1 MKLGL
6 IAGNG
11 RFPFLLLDAARAQ
24 GFAVTVAA
32 IREETDPEIN
42 HRGAVDE
49 KISVHWL
56 SLGEL
61 SRLIETFHKEGV
73 SMAVMAGQVKHK
85 QIFSSIRP
93 DWRLAKLLLN
103 LRTRNTDMLL
113 GAVAKVLG
121 DEGIE
126 LISST
131 SFLEPLLAQ
140 EGVLTSRA
148 PDEEERK
155 NIEYGLNVARSVAG
169 FDIGQTVVVAAQACV
184 AVEAMEGTD
193 AAIERAGALMR
204 TPRRRRLHAHYPDD
218 KDLSDT
224 LQRRLTVVKVAK
236 PKQDMRF
243 DVPVIGIR
251 TMETMFAAG
260 ASCLSV
266 EAGTDAALR
275 SRCAPRARQRGRHC
289 HVAVPRMTELA
300 SLYCTILANSP
311 VFSFHLFRRSYVKRS
326 AFVLHSRGSCARGW
340 IRHCPCSRSDDAQPP
355 AGGAHLYPS
364 LAGRLPDRPGQ
375 LPRQVGGALLLP
387 QGHDPG
393 MHHRSPQ
400 LPARPIEVSKPLN
413 AVIVGVSVDTPD
425 SHKQFCT
432 KEGLTFRLLADPE
445 HKVVDEYGSLG
456 HFGAMTIAQRNT
468 FLIDPEGK
476 IVKVWT
482 KVDPSHHSEE
492 VLQQLAELKK

>member
-42 HRGAVDE
+42 HRGAIDDKV
-49 KISVHWL
+49 SVHWL

-61 SRLIETFHKEGV
+61 SRLIDIFHKEGV

-131 SFLEPLLAQ
+131 TFLEPLLAQ
-140 EGVLTSRA
+140 EGVLTGRA
-148 PDEEERK
+148 PDEEERQ
-155 NIEYGLNVARSVAG
+155 NIEYGLSVARSVAG

-204 TPRRRRLHAHYPDD
+204 TLDEDA
-218 KDLSDT
+218 ST
-224 LQRRLTVVKVAK
+224 LARRLTVVKVAK

-251 TMETMFAAG
+251 TVEAMIAAG

-266 EAGTDAALR
+266 EAGRTLLFDREALVD
-275 SRCAPRARQRGRHC
+275 RADEAGIAI
-289 HVAVPRMTELA
+289 VAVPR
-300 SLYCTILANSP
+300 S
-311 VFSFHLFRRSYVKRS
+311 
-326 AFVLHSRGSCARGW
+326 
-340 IRHCPCSRSDDAQPP
+340 
-355 AGGAHLYPS
+355 
-364 LAGRLPDRPGQ
+364 
-375 LPRQVGGALLLP
+375 
-387 QGHDPG
+387 
-393 MHHRSPQ
+393 
-400 LPARPIEVSKPLN
+400 
-413 AVIVGVSVDTPD
+413 
-425 SHKQFCT
+425 
-432 KEGLTFRLLADPE
+432 
-445 HKVVDEYGSLG
+445 
-456 HFGAMTIAQRNT
+456 
-468 FLIDPEGK
+468 
-476 IVKVWT
+476 
-482 KVDPSHHSEE
+482 
-492 VLQQLAELKK
+492 